1 MGLSKK
7 KGGGKFTQAKQCK
20 AGQSESKASN
30 AKLDEPR
37 QSPANPSRDNSSLG
51 LPFGQSRKCIEVAS
65 SKEAR
70 ASRLQLVASSLLA
83 SRPAGLTQRGVV
95 FGEVVRKG

>member
-1 MGLSKK
+1 MSCGLVGGALVRYGAFK
-7 KGGGKFTQAKQCK
+7 GGKFTQSKPGK

-51 LPFGQSRKCIEVAS
+51 LPFGQSRKCIDQTQPFLERSTSVTPSVS
-65 SKEAR
+65 SE
-70 ASRLQLVASSLLA
+70 
-83 SRPAGLTQRGVV
+83 
-95 FGEVVRKG
+95 

>member
-1 MGLSKK
+1 MGLSK
-7 KGGGKFTQAKQCK
+7 GENSPSLSQ
-20 AGQSESKASN
+20 ASN

-51 LPFGQSRKCIEVAS
+51 LPFGQSRKYIEVSS

-70 ASRLQLVASSLLA
+70 ASRLQLIASSLFL
-83 SRPAGLTQRGVV
+83 
-95 FGEVVRKG
+95 